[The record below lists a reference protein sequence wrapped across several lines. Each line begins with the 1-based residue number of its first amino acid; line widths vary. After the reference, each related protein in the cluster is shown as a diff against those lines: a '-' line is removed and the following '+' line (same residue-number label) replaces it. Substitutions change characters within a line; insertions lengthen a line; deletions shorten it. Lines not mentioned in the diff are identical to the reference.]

1 MDWFWKKTSYL
12 WPSNLESAL
21 QFYKSDVFFSKFPE
35 WKEIMLRHSNED
47 LVHNY
52 VTNYCES
59 GLNRWNVFERSPFF
73 HAVKS
78 GDPESIKFIK
88 LVIDDQSINLN
99 EVDQDGGNT
108 IFHYII
114 NDFEMMKLFTE
125 RLEMN
130 SEALKIQNSELETP
144 IDRLEFKN
152 AQKFFAKFP
161 EWREILLDLSQDYED
176 FCVVIEYIKSY
187 WYSKDDYNHNSPI
200 FHAVNQVKNVKYA
213 SKMPSTPSIKLI
225 ALIAHHKLINLYE
238 VDTKDVQNTIFHI
251 ISNGPIPIVW
261 QFFRERLEEDPK
273 LLNVQNSWK
282 ETPIDYLIRN
292 QWFKSLEFL
301 LSKEHFD
308 EVFDFQDI
316 KGQTYLHKAINAK
329 LVNVARLLSKKIN
342 VKKQDHKGRTA
353 LHLACLS
360 NVYEAVLFLIEK
372 EETDINAKDQ
382 EGKTALHYACKTSS
396 SEIITLF
403 LTYHEERNIHLSERD
418 DKGEEPIH
426 ILSMREKSN
435 NEQLN
440 EVFFN
445 LMTARAQ
452 INCTLDPP
460 EKAESQG
467 VENTDDLE
475 YIYGTDESSESDESS

>member
-1 MDWFWKKTSYL
+1 MDWFLDKVSYL
-12 WPSNLESAL
+12 WPSNPESAL

-78 GDPESIKFIK
+78 GDEESIKFIK

-200 FHAVNQVKNVKYA
+200 FQAVNQVKNVNYA
-213 SKMPSTPSIKLI
+213 SRMPSTPSIKLI
-225 ALIAHHKLINLYE
+225 ALRVNSLKRYS
-238 VDTKDVQNTIFHI
+238 KGG
-251 ISNGPIPIVW
+251 NGKN
-261 QFFRERLEEDPK
+261 EE
-273 LLNVQNSWK
+273 
-282 ETPIDYLIRN
+282 
-292 QWFKSLEFL
+292 
-301 LSKEHFD
+301 FD
-308 EVFDFQDI
+308 
-316 KGQTYLHKAINAK
+316 
-329 LVNVARLLSKKIN
+329 
-342 VKKQDHKGRTA
+342 
-353 LHLACLS
+353 
-360 NVYEAVLFLIEK
+360 
-372 EETDINAKDQ
+372 
-382 EGKTALHYACKTSS
+382 
-396 SEIITLF
+396 
-403 LTYHEERNIHLSERD
+403 
-418 DKGEEPIH
+418 
-426 ILSMREKSN
+426 
-435 NEQLN
+435 
-440 EVFFN
+440 
-445 LMTARAQ
+445 Q
-452 INCTLDPP
+452 IW
-460 EKAESQG
+460 
-467 VENTDDLE
+467 
-475 YIYGTDESSESDESS
+475 